1 MGSQGYA
8 GCMKHADTAAARQIP
23 SEPAATAGAR
33 SHAADASLGGFE
45 PGARASV
52 QRALIDGIRH
62 GPRMALQRRQL
73 SDLLGGRRVSP
84 WVPSAQLKELPDDS
98 VGSLKDM
105 PVKGEKEITA
115 EGLQRRLIDKLEE
128 VGEVGFGYRLVS
140 LSYQAGEFEK
150 DERTTHDEE
159 HGMKPWPAEIDDNL
173 GDIKLLVHSTLQAAG
188 QLAYLEKN
196 SEEISKT
203 HEVIV
208 DVDWYRERTQS
219 DVGFHKDSRGTTL
232 FVNLTY
238 DNASK
243 MQGASTKPDLEGQ
256 AKLEEGLPDEVQ
268 NDLKARRLGY
278 AQKGL
283 GSGDIKEEEVDPYA
297 RISFSDPSI
306 WHSTPLLGHRI
317 EHEPTPTDDIET
329 VEKYLGRAGHV
340 PHSYRGI
347 VEYYKN
353 NEVKYKP
360 QDIFDFFR
368 DKKGSKDE
376 VAVKSWDLV
385 GSELS
390 KLGYTDKDLYG
401 WQGEY
406 PRPLSFWNAL
416 QGTDRIDKYNKHG
429 ISDKIAPQNGPA
441 LTEAVKVKRR
451 PLSVKLNDS
460 PLLQNGL
467 NEEAKRPRT
476 FIRTW
481 VRLIKI

>member
-1 MGSQGYA
+1 
-8 GCMKHADTAAARQIP
+8 MKHADKAAARQIP

-33 SHAADASLGGFE
+33 SQVADAFSGGFE

-52 QRALIDGIRH
+52 QRALIDGIHH

-73 SDLLGGRRVSP
+73 SHLLGERRVSP

-105 PVKGEKEITA
+105 PVKGEKELTA
-115 EGLQRRLIDKLEE
+115 EGLQKRLIDKLKE
-128 VGEVGFGYRLVS
+128 VGQVGFGYRLVS
-140 LSYQAGEFEK
+140 LRYQAGEFEK
-150 DERTTHDEE
+150 DEREKHHEA
-159 HGMKPWPAEIDDNL
+159 HGMKPWPTTIDDNL

-196 SEEISKT
+196 AVEISQT

-238 DNASK
+238 DNALK
-243 MQGASTKPDLEGQ
+243 MQGASTKPDLKGQ
-256 AKLEEGLPDEVQ
+256 AELEKGLPDEVQ
-268 NDLKARRLGY
+268 NDLKARREDY

-283 GSGDIKEEEVDPYA
+283 GPGDIKEEEVDPYA
-297 RISFSDPSI
+297 RISFSDPSV

-317 EHEPTPTDDIET
+317 EHEPPPTDDVET
-329 VEKYLGRAGHV
+329 VEKYLRRAGHDPYV
-340 PHSYRGI
+340 YRGI
-347 VEYYKN
+347 VEYYKVN
-353 NEVKYKP
+353 YKP
-360 QDIFDFFR
+360 QVIFDFFR
-368 DKKGSKDE
+368 NKKGSKNQVTVE
-376 VAVKSWDLV
+376 SWDVLAP
-385 GSELS
+385 ELS
-390 KLGYTDKDLYG
+390 KLGYTARELGG
-401 WQGEY
+401 WHGDY
-406 PRPLSFWNAL
+406 PSPLGFWNAL

-429 ISDKIAPQNGPA
+429 ISDKIIPEDGPA

-451 PLSVKLNDS
+451 PLSVKLNEN
-460 PLLQNGL
+460 PLLQNDL

>member
-1 MGSQGYA
+1 
-8 GCMKHADTAAARQIP
+8 MKHADKAAARQIP

-33 SHAADASLGGFE
+33 SQAADASSGGFE

-52 QRALIDGIRH
+52 QRALIDGIHH

-73 SDLLGGRRVSP
+73 SHLLGERRVSP

-115 EGLQRRLIDKLEE
+115 EGLQRRLIDKLKE
-128 VGEVGFGYRLVS
+128 VGQVGFGYRLVS
-140 LSYQAGEFEK
+140 LSYRAGEFEK

-159 HGMKPWPAEIDDNL
+159 HGMKPWPADIDDNL

-188 QLAYLEKN
+188 QLAYLDKN
-196 SEEISKT
+196 SEEIGKT

-238 DNASK
+238 DNALK

-268 NDLKARRLGY
+268 KDLKARRLGY

-283 GSGDIKEEEVDPYA
+283 ASGDIKEEEVDPYA
-297 RISFSDPSI
+297 RISFSDPSV

-317 EHEPTPTDDIET
+317 EHEAPPTDDVET
-329 VEKYLGRAGHV
+329 VEKYLGRAGHA
-340 PHSYRGI
+340 PHFYRGI
-347 VEYYKN
+347 VEYYKVN
-353 NEVKYKP
+353 YEP
-360 QDIFDFFR
+360 QRIFDFFR
-368 DKKGSKDE
+368 DKKGSKAQVTVE
-376 VAVKSWDLV
+376 SWDVLAP
-385 GSELS
+385 ELS
-390 KLGYTDKDLYG
+390 KLGYAFRELYG
-401 WQGEY
+401 WRDRY
-406 PRPLSFWNAL
+406 PSPLSFWKAL
-416 QGTDRIDKYNKHG
+416 PGTGSIDKYNKHG
-429 ISDKIAPQNGPA
+429 ISDKIAPQNGPE
-441 LTEAVKVKRR
+441 LTEAVKAKRR
-451 PLSVKLNDS
+451 PLSVKLNES